1 MRNITTWCHHMAQ
14 SCLLP
19 SFPHCHFYLSQMIAC
34 MGCAINN
41 PESVYYW
48 AWKNDIQVYCP
59 SITDGTI
66 GSMPHSHRYA
76 ALH

>member
-1 MRNITTWCHHMAQ
+1 
-14 SCLLP
+14 
-19 SFPHCHFYLSQMIAC
+19 MIAR

-66 GSMPHSHRYA
+66 GSMIHSHRYA